1 MPERKRK
8 HLKKHDCSEVQ
19 GEGAYVILSSVKVGE
34 IRKARLEAKDP
45 EFDDFEGGVQML
57 IDHIVKWNFV
67 DDDGN
72 ELALPKNNPSV
83 IDDLTNEECQF
94 LVDCMMGETHAKN

>member
-1 MPERKRK
+1 MTRKRK

-19 GEGAYVILSSVKVGE
+19 GEGAYAIISAVKVGE

-45 EFDDFEGGVQML
+45 EFDDFEGGVTLL
-57 IDHIVKWNFV
+57 IKHIVKWNFV

-72 ELALPKNNPSV
+72 EMPLLKDTPEV
-83 IDDLTNEECQF
+83 IDDLTNEEVTF
-94 LVDCMMGETHAKN
+94 LVNCMMGETDTKN